1 MPSYLLLYYPFICFI
16 ETKDYELLKVD
27 VAIIN
32 SCKSG
37 NLLSM
42 VNRMVLQKLI
52 IARFKKRR
60 SKAYV
65 VYSQRLVVLLP
76 NSALRGH
83 GMQTLSISQNC
94 SQK

>member
-1 MPSYLLLYYPFICFI
+1 MPSFLLLYYPFICFI

-42 VNRMVLQKLI
+42 VNRMILQK
-52 IARFKKRR
+52 
-60 SKAYV
+60 
-65 VYSQRLVVLLP
+65 
-76 NSALRGH
+76 
-83 GMQTLSISQNC
+83 
-94 SQK
+94 